1 MPPGMCTRKSGNVG
15 GDLSG
20 MNVFS
25 SFLLTMFLL
34 YYVPFFHLV
43 NFYLKF
49 LSRFFTDKPILLVV
63 DNL

>member
-1 MPPGMCTRKSGNVG
+1 MCTRKSGNVG

-49 LSRFFTDKPILLVV
+49 LSRFFY
-63 DNL
+63 